1 MDDRGQG
8 LVSIIA
14 ICYNHALF
22 IREALDSVFAQT
34 YQHIELIIVDDA
46 STDQSAAV
54 IQSCITGKN
63 IQFIQNSSNEGNCR
77 AFNKALALSKGT
89 YIIDFALD
97 DLMYPERV
105 AKQVALLAQSGSN
118 TGVCFTNVDIVNT
131 ESQLIQ
137 QHYPTFHHKL
147 HKDFIP
153 QGNVFA
159 ALLSRY
165 YINPVSMMFKREV
178 IEALNGYDESLAYE
192 DFDFW
197 IRSSRLFNYVYLPE
211 VVSAKRIVPN
221 SLSTLFY
228 EQRQQHMFEST
239 LRVCKKAWWLCETE
253 EEKKALVHRCRYEIK
268 QALTYKYTS
277 VVKEYTAI
285 LKTIDP
291 LFYTYGIFIR
301 AVACI
306 WK

>member
-1 MDDRGQG
+1 MDDREQG

-14 ICYNHALF
+14 ISYNHAPF

-54 IQSCITGKN
+54 IQSCIAGKN
-63 IQFIQNSSNEGNCR
+63 IQFIRNTANEGNCR
-77 AFNKALALSKGT
+77 SFNKALRLSKGR

-105 AKQVALLAQSGSN
+105 AKQVTLLEQCGN
-118 TGVCFTNVDIVNT
+118 NGVCFTNVDIINT
-131 ESQLIQ
+131 ESKIIK
-137 QHYPTFHHKL
+137 QHYPALHHKL

-153 QGNVFA
+153 QGNVFE

-197 IRSSRLFNYVYLPE
+197 IRSSRLFSYVYLPE
-211 VVSAKRIVPN
+211 VLSAKRIVPN
-221 SLSTLFY
+221 SLSGLFY
-228 EQRQQHMFEST
+228 QQRQQHMFQST
-239 LRVCKKAWWLCETE
+239 LKVCKKAWWLCETE

-268 QALTYKYTS
+268 QALRYKYTS
-277 VVKEYTAI
+277 VVKEYAVI
-285 LKTIDP
+285 LKAIDP
-291 LFYTYGIFIR
+291 LFYVYGIFIS
-301 AVACI
+301 AAAYI